1 MTEHDLMSKAEVR
14 KLLKISEH
22 TFYTYRKKYPEQFRT
37 VLVGSRTYMRRETL
51 DRFIQHL
58 EQAQAEKRLTAAA

>member
-14 KLLKISEH
+14 KLLKICEH
-22 TFYTYRKKYPEQFRT
+22 TFYTYRRMYPKHFRT

-51 DRFIQHL
+51 DRFIAHL
-58 EQAQAEKRLTAAA
+58 EQKQADDRLAVA